1 MESCCIIGLEVV
13 EIAGFGLAS
22 GRYKG
27 QKGQLERILH
37 ILRLIMNYPANS
49 HERRRSMDEATFEK
63 KLDDL
68 INEIGSMPKP
78 QKKRLMILA
87 EKTRKCHEKLKKSTD
102 RLQESLDYLRV
113 SVKYLLFDLE
123 ATRRENAYLK
133 KLLEDNSR

>member
-1 MESCCIIGLEVV
+1 
-13 EIAGFGLAS
+13 
-22 GRYKG
+22 
-27 QKGQLERILH
+27 
-37 ILRLIMNYPANS
+37 
-49 HERRRSMDEATFEK
+49 MDEAAFEK

-68 INEIGSMPKP
+68 VGEIGSMPTP
-78 QKKRLMILA
+78 QKKKLMLLA
-87 EKTRKCHEKLKKSTD
+87 EKTRKCHKKLKKTTD